1 MNPRKFLVH
10 YRYDG
15 EEGTHTFITSM
26 KANEETF
33 KWLVRRWYSDEDE
46 NLQTIIY
53 SWSLIEE

>member
-1 MNPRKFLVH
+1 MEKRKFLVH
-10 YRYDG
+10 YRYNG
-15 EEGTHTFITSM
+15 KEHNQVFITSE

-33 KWLVRRWYSDEDE
+33 KRLVRSWYTNGDK

>member
-1 MNPRKFLVH
+1 MYN
-10 YRYDG
+10 G
-15 EEGTHTFITSM
+15 IESTQTFTTSQ

-33 KWLVRRWYSDEDE
+33 KWFVRGWYADGDK

>member
-1 MNPRKFLVH
+1 MNQRKFLVH

-15 EEGTHTFITSM
+15 EEGTQTFTTSQ

-33 KWLVRRWYSDEDE
+33 KWFVRCWYVDEGA
-46 NLQTIIY
+46 NLPTIIY

>member
-1 MNPRKFLVH
+1 MDQRKFLVH
-10 YRYDG
+10 YKYNG
-15 EEGTHTFITSM
+15 LEGTQVFTTSR

-33 KWLVRRWYSDEDE
+33 KWLVRIWHVDRNK

>member
-1 MNPRKFLVH
+1 METRKFLVH
-10 YRYDG
+10 YMYNG
-15 EEGTHTFITSM
+15 IESTQTFTTSQ

-33 KWLVRRWYSDEDE
+33 KWFVRCWYADGDK